1 MKKNKNQSNHL
12 ADSLCTVKEVNMVA
26 PYKLCFLGYRQLTSI
41 AQRVIPE
48 LPFDDCDIQI
58 VDCLPDTLPDI
69 VDTMST
75 KGFEV
80 FIAGGAN
87 AAVFSRHSQAHL
99 QEISVRVVDYLIAL
113 KKAQALGGRIAI
125 AYHRMSR
132 RLDEALLTELS
143 GVPVEFLRYDDSS
156 ELYDL
161 IRDSDYDVI
170 IGASQACSYAID
182 HGKKSVLVYEGED
195 TVRRSIYKARNLA
208 IELRKEQKYRT
219 INNALVR
226 NLPAGIVITDEEG
239 RITTINQLA
248 REYLNVPVN
257 FASRRLLSD
266 IVANLSPDILLKKG
280 LHNSDSFRII
290 NGVRFRCQQNRLVS
304 NGQDMGVLTVLRVD
318 NTRRAEKA
326 LPGSTMGA
334 AKWKELVAVSEPMK
348 QAVSLGKKYAMSDL
362 PLALIGD
369 VSAHQQIFSECIHTG
384 GNRVQGPLITVN
396 LPQISAQDAGR
407 HLLGSS
413 DVYAPHT
420 GLLEMANHGT
430 LVLKNVQDACPA
442 VQDILLDALTHNRII
457 PVGGYQPIEI
467 NIRFISIFDKLVQEG
482 QIREDLMR
490 CLCTLHIDLPQLG
503 ERKEDLPILFQN
515 ELSKYYDGGL
525 RIAKYQKA
533 CDVLKLYSWPGNMS
547 ELQAAA
553 GRFALLL
560 NEGAKITP
568 STVQNMLV
576 QAIGEE
582 ALYQE
587 LVARH
592 PCLNE
597 KKSAFADLNPALED
611 VKHFLGWSN
620 AVIAQKLGV
629 SRSTL
634 WRALNEKT
642 SL

>member
-1 MKKNKNQSNHL
+1 M
-12 ADSLCTVKEVNMVA
+12 TT
-26 PYKLCFLGYRQLTSI
+26 PYKLCFLGYKQLTSI
-41 AQRVIPE
+41 AQRVVHD
-48 LPFDDCDIQI
+48 LPFTDCEIRI
-58 VDCLPDTLPDI
+58 VDCLPDTLPDV
-69 VDTMST
+69 VDNMFT

-99 QEISVRVVDYLIAL
+99 QEIFVRDIDYLVAL
-113 KKAQALGGRIAI
+113 KKAQTLGGRIGI
-125 AYHRMSR
+125 AWHRMFR
-132 RLDEALLTELS
+132 RLDDTLLTELS

-170 IGASQACSYAID
+170 IGASQACSYAAD

-195 TVRRSIYKARNLA
+195 TIRRSIYKARSLA
-208 IELRKEQKYRT
+208 IELRKEQKYRA

-226 NLPAGIVITDEEG
+226 NLPIGIVVTDEEG

-248 REYLNVPVN
+248 RGYLNVAVN
-257 FASRRLLSD
+257 FARGRLLSD
-266 IVANLSPDILLKKG
+266 IAANLSTDIFLEKG
-280 LHNSDSFRII
+280 LHNSESFKII

-304 NGQDMGVLTVLRVD
+304 NGQDVGVMTALWVD
-318 NTRRAEKA
+318 NTRRTEKA
-326 LPGSTMGA
+326 LPNTAAGA
-334 AKWKELVAVSEPMK
+334 AKWKELVAESEPMK

-369 VSAHQQIFSECIHTG
+369 VSAHRQIFSECIHTG
-384 GNRVQGPLITVN
+384 GNRAQGPLIMVN
-396 LPQISAQDAGR
+396 LPQISAHDAGR

-442 VQDILLDALTHNRII
+442 VQDILLDVLTHNKII

-467 NIRFISIFDKLVQEG
+467 NVRFISIFNKPLPTG
-482 QIREDLMR
+482 QIREDLLR
-490 CLCTLHIDLPQLG
+490 LLCTLQIDLPELE

-515 ELSKYYDGGL
+515 ALSTYYDRGL
-525 RIAKYQKA
+525 RITKYQKA
-533 CDVLKLYSWPGNMS
+533 CDVLKLYNWPGNTS
-547 ELQAAA
+547 ELQAVA

-560 NEGAKITP
+560 SEGAKITP
-568 STVQNMLV
+568 FTVQGMLV
-576 QAIGEE
+576 QAIGKE

-587 LVARH
+587 LVTRH
-592 PCLNE
+592 PCLSE
-597 KKSAFADLNPALED
+597 KNPVLTDLKPALED
-611 VKHFLGWSN
+611 VKYYLGWNN
-620 AVIAQKLGV
+620 ATIAQKLGI

-634 WRALNEKT
+634 WRALNEKGGG
-642 SL
+642 